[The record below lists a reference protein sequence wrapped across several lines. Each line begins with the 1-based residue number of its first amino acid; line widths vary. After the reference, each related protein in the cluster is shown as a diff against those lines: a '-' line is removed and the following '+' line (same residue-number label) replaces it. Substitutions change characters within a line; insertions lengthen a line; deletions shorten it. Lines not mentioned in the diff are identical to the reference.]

1 MVIYKSNQSIKRRLE
16 QTQLSFRRRPE
27 TRTESMLGARTQ
39 LTLNRNFGRSSS
51 MSTQAMPNV
60 KRELI
65 VYKQDDKLY
74 IDHSAAYALNM
85 VNVRAVMTETP
96 HLVEIGLEELYK
108 LQNDGNVN
116 IEYQLMDK
124 KQEQA
129 IEEESLEDAIEN
141 LEQGEYGIGVHGIDK
156 GTEAEKQGIASSIV
170 ADGLKINDNSRTVLS
185 TSISLGTNEN
195 TEQLIEGVR
204 QYQMGNGAKVNA
216 VLAVPLCIQNKN
228 GEKIFLGFP
237 EENKQTAGQQYEE
250 HCILDR
256 VCADLKKVPPEFILG
271 YFSEGVNGTQTF
283 VKNLQHYSNIPE
295 EAREELFNSLSRNMD
310 DVSRSYN
317 ELIVSGNVE
326 QLDQIKGKM
335 QQLGLNTYMADNAIE
350 LVQRYRTQTKTHP
363 DKVEESVEKKA
374 TGKVDG
380 KVSDK
385 APDEVPDRIV
395 GSKRTRRVLLDREQ
409 SDRQP
414 IDSSKKRTRKV
425 LLEAIS
431 EAKLSDLSSARETLR
446 EGLPE
451 KEKSNEGIEKVWM

>member
-1 MVIYKSNQSIKRRLE
+1 M
-16 QTQLSFRRRPE
+16 
-27 TRTESMLGARTQ
+27 
-39 LTLNRNFGRSSS
+39 TLNRNFGRSSS

-216 VLAVPLCIQNKN
+216 VLAVN
-228 GEKIFLGFP
+228 
-237 EENKQTAGQQYEE
+237 T
-250 HCILDR
+250 
-256 VCADLKKVPPEFILG
+256 
-271 YFSEGVNGTQTF
+271 
-283 VKNLQHYSNIPE
+283 
-295 EAREELFNSLSRNMD
+295 
-310 DVSRSYN
+310 RS
-317 ELIVSGNVE
+317 
-326 QLDQIKGKM
+326 
-335 QQLGLNTYMADNAIE
+335 
-350 LVQRYRTQTKTHP
+350 
-363 DKVEESVEKKA
+363 SV
-374 TGKVDG
+374 
-380 KVSDK
+380 
-385 APDEVPDRIV
+385 
-395 GSKRTRRVLLDREQ
+395 
-409 SDRQP
+409 
-414 IDSSKKRTRKV
+414 
-425 LLEAIS
+425 
-431 EAKLSDLSSARETLR
+431 
-446 EGLPE
+446 
-451 KEKSNEGIEKVWM
+451 